1 MCVSFDH
8 TGFPRA
14 SFESHTCCCR
24 IEAKKKIFCF
34 PFCKRVF
41 DRGFSSLRIWVF
53 VGLKKIK
60 NLCNKENI
68 LYWLPF
74 TRRDKKMAFYWFNR
88 IIFFI
93 WLAAFII
100 LLSFIIYFKFSVLTL
115 EQTFLVY
122 IIHGK
127 RNWRCFSWDENPLL
141 LLQSR
146 IKILKLCAAVCD
158 LTPVYFEMV
167 FSWKLNGKQRESFS
181 NFRNRSRYQYEM
193 LTKRKK
199 KNFDYYPQGP

>member
-14 SFESHTCCCR
+14 SFESHTCCR
-24 IEAKKKIFCF
+24 IEAKKKNLLLPILQTCFWSWLFFTSNLSFWGVKKKRIFAT
-34 PFCKRVF
+34 KRT
-41 DRGFSSLRIWVF
+41 S
-53 VGLKKIK
+53 
-60 NLCNKENI
+60 
-68 LYWLPF
+68 YWLPF
-74 TRRDKKMAFYWFNR
+74 TIRDKKMAFYWFNR

-127 RNWRCFSWDENPLL
+127 RNWRCFSWDENALL

-146 IKILKLCAAVCD
+146 IKILKLCAVCVI
-158 LTPVYFEMV
+158 LRPSTLKW
-167 FSWKLNGKQRESFS
+167 FSAEN
-181 NFRNRSRYQYEM
+181 
-193 LTKRKK
+193 
-199 KNFDYYPQGP
+199 